1 MKVKILN
8 LVRIILIFTSIFIFL
23 VGIIMLIDFLKTNDT
38 ISIISAII
46 IFSVSVLTFMLS
58 RKLNN
63 KINDT
68 RVIMKDKVN
77 VNQEKS
83 TSADS
88 LNDKS
93 SIKIT
98 YSNSNKEINNNKS
111 KGVIPE
117 YCYNKDDFVVL
128 DFETTG
134 FNSYSDR
141 IVEVAALKYM
151 GGELKDSFNTL
162 INPDIKIPPSV
173 QKIHGIT
180 DKMVADKPSMN
191 EVLPK
196 LLEFIDDY
204 PIVAHNVSFDNKF
217 LLAACNEYFDTIGY
231 SIDNQ
236 LVDTVKISREIF
248 PDLKNHKLITVAKH
262 INFDFTN
269 AHRAYNDAQ
278 ATAEIYLHFLN
289 KRRENREK
297 NFATLDDYEL
307 ETYNKIISI
316 LDKNNKRT
324 DLLHFNKTSKYLDII
339 NYYRMLRIKLGGK
352 KKYIIAKHNKNCLE
366 KYNNLVD
373 MEDCPVSE
381 NGTTRLLFDEIEE
394 LNILEDFILESFD
407 ESIDSIKDH
416 MRSSLNAEKD
426 IINYLANI

>member
-162 INPDIKIPPSV
+162 INPDIKIHRHSERICIDTVEEIVEGYDVVIDATDNFSTRYLLSDCCYYLKKPIIEDAAAGYDGIIMTIIPDKTPCYRCLYPMPPEDGVMPSCSDTGILGMV
-173 QKIHGIT
+173 TGIIGSIEALEAIKVVTGLGETISGRILTFDALSTEFDQFELQK
-180 DKMVADKPSMN
+180 
-191 EVLPK
+191 
-196 LLEFIDDY
+196 
-204 PIVAHNVSFDNKF
+204 
-217 LLAACNEYFDTIGY
+217 NEYCPLCGK
-231 SIDNQ
+231 NP
-236 LVDTVKISREIF
+236 TVK
-248 PDLKNHKLITVAKH
+248 
-262 INFDFTN
+262 
-269 AHRAYNDAQ
+269 
-278 ATAEIYLHFLN
+278 
-289 KRRENREK
+289 
-297 NFATLDDYEL
+297 EL
-307 ETYNKIISI
+307 VEYTIKC
-316 LDKNNKRT
+316 
-324 DLLHFNKTSKYLDII
+324 KT
-339 NYYRMLRIKLGGK
+339 
-352 KKYIIAKHNKNCLE
+352 
-366 KYNNLVD
+366 
-373 MEDCPVSE
+373 
-381 NGTTRLLFDEIEE
+381 
-394 LNILEDFILESFD
+394 
-407 ESIDSIKDH
+407 
-416 MRSSLNAEKD
+416 KD
-426 IINYLANI
+426 IEL